1 MSNISSMTGYAN
13 AKVQTDM
20 GLLSIDIRSVN
31 SRFLDLSFRASEEIR
46 FLEPKFR
53 EIISGKI
60 ARGKM
65 ECRLNLVDSGLSADT
80 ALTEEALN
88 KLMALQT
95 QVLKTDPSA
104 TALRV
109 ADILNYPGI
118 VAAPVPDPEVFAKQV
133 LTGFE
138 QCLEVFNESRQRE
151 GAALAQVL
159 LKYCTQIED
168 LVNTLRPK
176 IPEIL
181 QAQKDK
187 LTERLEEA
195 LGTTL
200 ADGAQITKEEVN
212 ERIRQEITL
221 YGIKLDVN
229 EEMERLCTHVKEVRR
244 TLDRGGPVGRKLDF
258 LMQELNREAN
268 TLGSKAVSISMTD
281 TSVNL
286 KLVIESMR
294 EQIQNLE

>member
-80 ALTEEALN
+80 ALNEEALN

-187 LTERLEEA
+187 LTERLKEA
-195 LGTTL
+195 LGNKL
-200 ADGAQITKEEVN
+200 ADGDQITKEEVN

>member
-80 ALTEEALN
+80 ALNEEALN

-95 QVLKTDPSA
+95 QVLKTDPTA

>member
-80 ALTEEALN
+80 ALNEEALN

-268 TLGSKAVSISMTD
+268 TLSSKAVSISMTD

>member
-80 ALTEEALN
+80 ALNEEALN

-151 GAALAQVL
+151 GVAQVL

-195 LGTTL
+195 LDTTL

-244 TLDRGGPVGRKLDF
+244 TLDRGGSVGRKLDF

>member
-80 ALTEEALN
+80 ALNEEALN

>member
-80 ALTEEALN
+80 ALNEEALN

-187 LTERLEEA
+187 LKERLEEA

>member
-20 GLLSIDIRSVN
+20 GLLSIDMRSVN

-80 ALTEEALN
+80 ALNEEALN

-195 LGTTL
+195 LGTRL

>member
-80 ALTEEALN
+80 ALNEEALN

-151 GAALAQVL
+151 GVALAQVL

>member
-13 AKVQTDM
+13 VKVQTDM
-20 GLLSIDIRSVN
+20 GLLNIDIRSVN

-53 EIISGKI
+53 ELVSGKV
-60 ARGKM
+60 ARGKI

-80 ALTEEALN
+80 ALNEEALN
-88 KLMALQT
+88 KLMSLQA

-104 TALRV
+104 NALSV

-118 VAAPVPDPEVFAKQV
+118 VAAPVPDLEVFAKQV

-138 QCLEVFNESRQRE
+138 GCLGAFNESRRRE
-151 GAALAQVL
+151 GSALTAVL

-187 LTERLEEA
+187 LTERLEDA
-195 LGTTL
+195 LGSTL
-200 ADGAQITKEEVN
+200 AEAAQVTKEEVN

-229 EEMERLCTHVKEVRR
+229 EEIERLCTHVKEVRR

>member
-80 ALTEEALN
+80 ALNEEALN

-200 ADGAQITKEEVN
+200 ADGAQITKDEVN

>member
-80 ALTEEALN
+80 ALNEEALN

-138 QCLEVFNESRQRE
+138 QCLEVFNNSRQRE

>member
-80 ALTEEALN
+80 ALNEEALN

-138 QCLEVFNESRQRE
+138 QCLEFFNESRQRE

>member
-80 ALTEEALN
+80 ALNEEALN

-258 LMQELNREAN
+258 LMQELNHEAN

>member
-80 ALTEEALN
+80 ALNEEALN

-229 EEMERLCTHVKEVRR
+229 EEMERLCAHVKEVRR

>member
-80 ALTEEALN
+80 ALNEEALN

-187 LTERLEEA
+187 LTERLEAA

-258 LMQELNREAN
+258 LMQELDREAN

>member
-80 ALTEEALN
+80 ALNEEALN

-118 VAAPVPDPEVFAKQV
+118 VAAPVPDPEVFAEQV

-195 LGTTL
+195 LDTTL

>member
-1 MSNISSMTGYAN
+1 MSNISSMTGYVN

-80 ALTEEALN
+80 ALNEEALN

-138 QCLEVFNESRQRE
+138 QCLEVCNESRQRE

>member
-20 GLLSIDIRSVN
+20 GLLSIDMRSVN

-80 ALTEEALN
+80 ALNEEALN

>member
-1 MSNISSMTGYAN
+1 M
-13 AKVQTDM
+13 
-20 GLLSIDIRSVN
+20 
-31 SRFLDLSFRASEEIR
+31 
-46 FLEPKFR
+46 
-53 EIISGKI
+53 
-60 ARGKM
+60 
-65 ECRLNLVDSGLSADT
+65 
-80 ALTEEALN
+80 
-88 KLMALQT
+88 T
-95 QVLKTDPSA
+95 QVLNTAPSA

-138 QCLEVFNESRQRE
+138 QCLAAFNESRQRE

-212 ERIRQEITL
+212 ERIIEHRKFRRCHSDDCCCVHAESVSREYFVNVERNQPSFSRYICTSSEIFGSSSTIRIVFAIGEARSL
-221 YGIKLDVN
+221 LIQYNEYYTAAPCVCVN
-229 EEMERLCTHVKEVRR
+229 IL
-244 TLDRGGPVGRKLDF
+244 
-258 LMQELNREAN
+258 
-268 TLGSKAVSISMTD
+268 
-281 TSVNL
+281 
-286 KLVIESMR
+286 
-294 EQIQNLE
+294 

>member
-80 ALTEEALN
+80 ALNEEALN

-200 ADGAQITKEEVN
+200 ADGAQITKEEIN

>member
-1 MSNISSMTGYAN
+1 MTGYAN

-80 ALTEEALN
+80 SLNEEALN

-229 EEMERLCTHVKEVRR
+229 EEMERLSTHVKEVRR

>member
-80 ALTEEALN
+80 ALNEEALN

-195 LGTTL
+195 LGTRV

>member
-1 MSNISSMTGYAN
+1 M
-13 AKVQTDM
+13 
-20 GLLSIDIRSVN
+20 
-31 SRFLDLSFRASEEIR
+31 
-46 FLEPKFR
+46 
-53 EIISGKI
+53 
-60 ARGKM
+60 
-65 ECRLNLVDSGLSADT
+65 
-80 ALTEEALN
+80 
-88 KLMALQT
+88 
-95 QVLKTDPSA
+95 
-104 TALRV
+104 
-109 ADILNYPGI
+109 
-118 VAAPVPDPEVFAKQV
+118 

-138 QCLEVFNESRQRE
+138 QCLAAFNESRQRE

-195 LGTTL
+195 LAATL
-200 ADGAQITKEEVN
+200 ADGAQTPKKKSMNASV
-212 ERIRQEITL
+212 RKSRL
-221 YGIKLDVN
+221 RHKLDVN

>member
-80 ALTEEALN
+80 ALNEEALN

-104 TALRV
+104 TELRV

-138 QCLEVFNESRQRE
+138 QCLEVFNKSRQRE

>member
-65 ECRLNLVDSGLSADT
+65 ECRLNLVESGLSADT
-80 ALTEEALN
+80 ALNEEALN

>member
-80 ALTEEALN
+80 ALNEEALN

-118 VAAPVPDPEVFAKQV
+118 VAAPVPDPEVFATQV

>member
-80 ALTEEALN
+80 ALNEEALN

-195 LGTTL
+195 LDTTL

>member
-80 ALTEEALN
+80 ALNEEAHN

>member
-31 SRFLDLSFRASEEIR
+31 SRFLDLSFRAYEEIR

-80 ALTEEALN
+80 ALNEEALN

-181 QAQKDK
+181 QAQKDT

>member
-65 ECRLNLVDSGLSADT
+65 ECRLNLVDSGLSAAT
-80 ALTEEALN
+80 ALNEEALN

>member
-80 ALTEEALN
+80 ALNEEALN

-118 VAAPVPDPEVFAKQV
+118 VAAPVPDPEVFEKQV

>member
-80 ALTEEALN
+80 ALNEEALN

-118 VAAPVPDPEVFAKQV
+118 VAAPVPEPEVFAKQV

-195 LGTTL
+195 LDTTL

>member
-80 ALTEEALN
+80 ALNEEALN

-118 VAAPVPDPEVFAKQV
+118 VAAPVPDPKVFAKQV

>member
-80 ALTEEALN
+80 ALNEEALN

-138 QCLEVFNESRQRE
+138 QCLEVFNKSRQRE

-181 QAQKDK
+181 QAQKGK

>member
-80 ALTEEALN
+80 ALNEEALN

-195 LGTTL
+195 LGTRL

-244 TLDRGGPVGRKLDF
+244 TLDRGGLVGRKLDF

>member
-80 ALTEEALN
+80 ALNEEALN

-244 TLDRGGPVGRKLDF
+244 ILDRGGPVGRKLDF
-258 LMQELNREAN
+258 LMQEFNREAN

>member
-31 SRFLDLSFRASEEIR
+31 SRFLDLSFRASEQIR

-80 ALTEEALN
+80 ALNEEALN

>member
-80 ALTEEALN
+80 ALNEEALN

-244 TLDRGGPVGRKLDF
+244 ALDRGGPVGRKLDF

>member
-80 ALTEEALN
+80 ALNEEALN

-281 TSVNL
+281 ASVNL